1 MTKDQKIQQKSEL
14 RMRRVNI
21 TGLSYEKEQLKSD
34 NVKLSG
40 LIESLG
46 EIKQRLSNEIQ
57 RNSKLMEINLIRQ
70 FEIED
75 TLNDYQ

>member
-21 TGLSYEKEQLKSD
+21 TGMGYEMEQLKSD